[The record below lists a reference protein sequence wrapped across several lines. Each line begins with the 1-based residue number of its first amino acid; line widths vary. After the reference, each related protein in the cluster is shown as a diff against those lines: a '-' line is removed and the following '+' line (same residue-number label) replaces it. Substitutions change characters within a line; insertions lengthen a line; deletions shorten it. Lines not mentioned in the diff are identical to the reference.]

1 MYKVVTSRRECCHE
15 ARDGV
20 RRCRGRGR
28 DVAVV
33 RSVARRRG
41 RPGRTGRWRVFPP
54 AWYAEFHPRAEE
66 VGTIGERRSELLF
79 LAVFAFAFLLHAHM
93 FHYTVDD
100 AFISFRYARNLV
112 EGEGLVFN
120 PGERVEGYTN
130 FLWTVL
136 LAGGMKAGL
145 DPVPLSR
152 WLGVLSGL
160 ALLGAS
166 WRFLRRRLPT
176 GSLAL
181 LAPVPIAASGAV
193 ALWSGAGLETVF
205 YTLLVFTGA
214 AAATGPERRS
224 WLAPSALFA
233 LAALTRPEGALLY
246 AVVTVERL
254 LSRRLSLRRAW
265 PGALLFAA
273 LLAGHEAWRIA
284 YYGDFL
290 PNTFY
295 AKTGGGPSA
304 AWRGLG
310 YLWRFFCPAGGWV
323 LLAPLP
329 LLLIGRKR
337 SWERTFGAVLLTQ
350 IVYVVAVGGDSL
362 PFFRFLVPAVPFLA
376 ALAVAGLDRLFSF
389 RDGTVGAP
397 RLIALAVLLAL
408 PLHASFRGEALRF
421 LEEDR
426 DRVELHWKVI
436 GRWLGENADPEATI
450 AVTTAGAIPYY
461 SGLRTI
467 DMLGITDRP
476 IARREM
482 PEMGNGLAGHEKH
495 DMEYV
500 LHRRPDYIL
509 HYTFLLPEP
518 IFTTGQFR
526 TPWNRGLEELLKSER
541 FDREYRGRS
550 AEIGRMYFVYFQRKE
565 EG

>member
-1 MYKVVTSRRECCHE
+1 ML
-15 ARDGV
+15 DG
-20 RRCRGRGR
+20 
-28 DVAVV
+28 A
-33 RSVARRRG
+33 
-41 RPGRTGRWRVFPP
+41 
-54 AWYAEFHPRAEE
+54 RAEE
-66 VGTIGERRSELLF
+66 VGTIVERRSELLF
-79 LAVFAFAFLLHAHM
+79 LAVFAVAFLLHVRL

-100 AFISFRYARNLV
+100 AFISFRYARNLA

-136 LAGGMKAGL
+136 LAGGMKLGL
-145 DPVPLSR
+145 DPLPLSR
-152 WLGVLSGL
+152 WLGILSGL
-160 ALLGAS
+160 GLIGAS
-166 WRFLRRRLPT
+166 WRFLRRRLPV

-181 LAPVPIAASGAV
+181 LAPVPLVASGSV

-205 YTLLVFTGA
+205 FTLLVFTGA

-224 WLAPSALFA
+224 WLVPSAFFA

-246 AVVTVERL
+246 AAVAAERL
-254 LSRRLSLRRAW
+254 AARRLSLRRAL
-265 PGALLFAA
+265 PGFLLFAA
-273 LLAGHEAWRIA
+273 AVGGHEAWRIA
-284 YYGDFL
+284 YYGDSL

-295 AKTGGGPSA
+295 AKTGGGVDA
-304 AWRGLG
+304 IRRGLG
-310 YLWRFFCPAGGWV
+310 YLRRFFLPAGGWV

-337 SWERTFGAVLLTQ
+337 PWERTFGAVLLTQ
-350 IVYVVAVGGDSL
+350 IVYVVIVGGDSL
-362 PFFRFLVPAVPFLA
+362 PFFRFLVPAIPFLA

-389 RDGTVGAP
+389 REGNVGAV
-397 RLIALAVLLAL
+397 RVVALAVLLAL

-467 DMLGITDRP
+467 DMLGITDRH

-500 LHRRPDYIL
+500 LRRRPDYIL

-526 TPWNRGLEELLKSER
+526 TPWNRGLEELLENER

-550 AEIGRMYFVYFQRKE
+550 AKIGRMHFVYFKKR
-565 EG
+565 EGG